1 MLENPMVSG
10 YGFPDEPMPITDCD
24 KCGMEM
30 YRGDVVFEWDT
41 DLICSDCLR
50 EEVHGLTLAEKAEM
64 TGESQAHTYQMLE
77 YAYTTPAIAE
87 ILNITSVEVT
97 E

>member
-10 YGFPDEPMPITDCD
+10 YGFPDEPLPIAYCD

-41 DLICSDCLR
+41 DRICPECLL
-50 EEVHGLTLAEKAEM
+50 EVVQGLTLAEKAEM
-64 TGESQAHTYQMLE
+64 TGESQAHTDQMLE
-77 YAYTTPAIAE
+77 YAYTTQAIAE

>member
-10 YGFPDEPMPITDCD
+10 YGFPDEPIPITDCD
-24 KCGMEM
+24 KCGMEL
-30 YRGDVVFEWDT
+30 YRGEVVFEWDT

-50 EEVHGLTLAEKAEM
+50 EEVQGLTLAEKAEM

-77 YAYTTPAIAE
+77 YAYTTQAIAE

-97 E
+97 K